1 MRQLIYLDYAA
12 TTPISEKALNVYIE
26 VSRKAF
32 GNSSSLHDIGG
43 SAKALLEGSRELL
56 ACLIGGDAKGIY
68 FTGGGS
74 ESNVL
79 AIQSILNGV
88 QPQKKHIISTMIE
101 HSSIH
106 TYLTYLQTKGYE
118 VTFLLPDE
126 KGSIDLESIK
136 LALREDTAL
145 VSIQHAN
152 GELGTIQNLQE
163 IGELLSQHG
172 ILLHSDCV
180 QSFGKIAID
189 VKAFNIAAL
198 SLSSHKVYGP
208 KGVGAVYLNPSVYW
222 TPTIPG
228 TTHESGFRPGTVN
241 IPGAA
246 SFATAAK
253 EICDN
258 MDNEHARIV
267 ELKTYLFEKLSPY
280 QTELTIINKNN
291 ENQLPHIIGMTINGI
306 EGQYTML
313 ECNRYGL
320 AISTG
325 SACQVGMQK
334 PSRSLLALGMEPQQA
349 KQYIRLSLGKQTTVD
364 HIDQL
369 SSVLSKLIA
378 K

>member
-1 MRQLIYLDYAA
+1 MIYLDYAA

-32 GNSSSLHDIGG
+32 GNSNSLHDVGE

-56 ACLIGGDAKGIY
+56 ASLIGGDARGIY
-68 FTGGGS
+68 FTSGGS

-79 AIQSILNGV
+79 AIQSLLNGV

-106 TYLTYLQTKGYE
+106 TYLTFLQTKGYE

-136 LALREDTAL
+136 LALREDTGL
-145 VSIQHAN
+145 VSIQHAS

-163 IGELLSQHG
+163 IGELLLQHG

-180 QSFGKIAID
+180 QSFGKVAID

-198 SLSSHKVYGP
+198 SFSSHKVYGP

-253 EICDN
+253 EIYDN
-258 MDNEHARIV
+258 MENEHARIYQ
-267 ELKTYLFEKLSPY
+267 LRTYLFEKLSAY
-280 QTELTIINKNN
+280 QNELTILNN

-334 PSRSLLALGMEPQQA
+334 PSRSLLALGMKPDQA
-349 KQYIRLSLGKQTTVD
+349 KQYIRISLGKQTTMD
-364 HIDQL
+364 HMDQL
-369 SSVLSKLIA
+369 STVLKDLISKN
-378 K
+378 